1 VSPVKRSW
9 VRTDRK
15 ADSPNKDKLSSKT
28 LNKQSDFK
36 DPLYGVIND
45 IKNFLGDILMR
56 LENIDI
62 GMENLNDDEL
72 KYVLEKLP
80 VVMELYSKYNLDDCS
95 VEDYEAKFESFKK
108 IVGVIKNE
116 KHTQIKKLE
125 NRIIL
130 EKQKIEDLKD
140 IHKNL
145 SRGKYSVE
153 MIKNLNYRNEAS
165 ELEKM
170 LKVVED
176 KLFNKTKEVEG
187 SLQDLERMIEKL
199 NSYDLN
205 RMIEPVHK
213 WEPIIDK
220 IRMPSRE
227 PGEIEE
233 RERKIGRRCKICGKE
248 EKTMYPI

>member
-1 VSPVKRSW
+1 M
-9 VRTDRK
+9 
-15 ADSPNKDKLSSKT
+15 DSHNKNKPASKSIK
-28 LNKQSDFK
+28 KQSEFK
-36 DPLYGVIND
+36 DPLYDKINN
-45 IKNFLGDILMR
+45 IKKFFKDTIKR
-56 LENIDI
+56 VEKIKV
-62 GMENLNDDEL
+62 EKCAFNDEEL

-116 KHTQIKKLE
+116 KHIQIKKLE
-125 NRIIL
+125 NRIML
-130 EKQKIEDLKD
+130 EKQKIEDLND

-187 SLQDLERMIEKL
+187 SLQDLERMMEKL

-248 EKTMYPI
+248 EKTMYPV